1 MSFLVSESRVK
12 INSDI
17 YGQIPAQYMPEYGF
31 YLTRDFPCKDRIINS
46 VLNRGKYRSDK
57 TRTLLYFTQ

>member
-12 INSDI
+12 MNSDI
-17 YGQIPAQYMPEYGF
+17 YGQISAQYMPEYGF
-31 YLTRDFPCKDRIINS
+31 YLTRDFKDRIINS

-57 TRTLLYFTQ
+57 TRTLLYFKQ

>member
-12 INSDI
+12 MNSDI
-17 YGQIPAQYMPEYGF
+17 YGQISAQYMPEYEF
-31 YLTRDFPCKDRIINS
+31 YLTRDFPYKDRIINS